1 MVWSLEEPDSCT
13 EEENRSRQHLRM
25 ARGQEGGRGE
35 GDDEEEE
42 GLHRRWTDLSFFSM
56 SWTEIVSEVASVA
69 EDSEGTCCHQDEDE
83 FVSKLSSFDFVSLVA
98 SDWTYLVSQ
107 NFQGSQSSFSAFCF
121 QIFYRGTQI

>member
-1 MVWSLEEPDSCT
+1 MVWSLEEPDSCI
-13 EEENRSRQHLRM
+13 EEESRSRRHLRM

-35 GDDEEEE
+35 GDDEEEK
-42 GLHRRWTDLSFFSM
+42 GLHRRWTELSFFSM

-69 EDSEGTCCHQDEDE
+69 EDSEGTCCHQGEDE
-83 FVSKLSSFDFVSLVA
+83 FVSTFLSFDFVSLVG